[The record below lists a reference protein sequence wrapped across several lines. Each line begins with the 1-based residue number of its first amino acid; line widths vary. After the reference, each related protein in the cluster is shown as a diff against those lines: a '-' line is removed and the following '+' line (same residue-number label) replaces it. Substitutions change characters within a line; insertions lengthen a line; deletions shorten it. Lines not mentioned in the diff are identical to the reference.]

1 MFLLVLLHFLF
12 LFNSSVSFFHHSYQM
27 LLLRHQSRLIKRY
40 SGLHPPR
47 LQVTAQITS
56 SQTSNFDD
64 IKKWKD
70 YYVEFRGIQPY
81 YRIEELKC
89 ALNYYL
95 MTELCQEPLSSL
107 AYETVIPD
115 FHFPS
120 FPFTILTKFPSDKI
134 ASLIAK
140 RSCTTRIIFD
150 CWAKGNN
157 IQELKTELSNSYEEK
172 IKTLFNAV
180 HDQAESTQ
188 KKDLTWN
195 VQFRHPGRI
204 KGYDNQ
210 EKNNILSQFGNMLDL
225 IEEDY
230 GVKVKLHNA
239 TYEFVYYENW
249 SHFHRLIDEGKTK
262 ESIFPSFS
270 AFGRILGKGP
280 EISTMY
286 DTKKRPFAGA
296 TTMNPF
302 ISHIG
307 ANFALSSPLVALPP
321 SSSSSSSSPLDTRL
335 SIDSIVPNCTP
346 SSTAPLV
353 LDPFCGS
360 GSLLIPAAYLGS
372 DVVASDIYPLS
383 VPAVATKQQK
393 KQDWKQQH
401 QGNEEDID
409 SLRIFP
415 VKDPGIIKKKIS
427 LSSNLKTNSLI
438 QNFEF
443 YHLQGKLQGLHVVD
457 IVRWLVV
464 DEREQSLGCHEKVTV
479 YSSLVGCC
487 FLLFFCFPFLKVQF
501 DAIITDPPFG
511 KRESFVSQ
519 SLEMETLSLSD
530 DHVQQQVTGKQ
541 SCTTSKKKKA
551 EGDYQFYFLWKK
563 IEKEFSNFNTS
574 LLSLLNE
581 QPVESVTNSVSTSDS
596 NKHHKEERVNK
607 RITDDDARILSS
619 LTFHHYHYPYE
630 VIALLFLLTKV
641 RLKEGGRLVF
651 WLPTKSFLPKE
662 VIESFLLDLMNYL
675 EKNYDLSLHLS
686 LKFVGQEELNTAM
699 WRWCCVLEKKKS

>member
-1 MFLLVLLHFLF
+1 
-12 LFNSSVSFFHHSYQM
+12 M
-27 LLLRHQSRLIKRY
+27 LLLRHQSRLVKRY
-40 SGLHPPR
+40 SGLPPR
-47 LQVTAQITS
+47 LQVTSPVTS
-56 SQTSNFDD
+56 SRSSNIDD
-64 IKKWKD
+64 IKNWKD

-107 AYETVIPD
+107 TYETVVPD

-120 FPFTILTKFPSDKI
+120 FPFTILTKFPNDEI

-140 RSCTTRIIFD
+140 RCCTTRIIFD

-157 IQELKTELSNSYEEK
+157 IQELKTELSSSYEDK
-172 IKTLFNAV
+172 IKTLFNADN
-180 HDQAESTQ
+180 DQAESTQ
-188 KKDLTWN
+188 KKNLTWN
-195 VQFRHPGRI
+195 VQFHHPGRN

-210 EKNNILSQFGNMLDL
+210 EKNNILSQFGDMLDL

-262 ESIFPSFS
+262 ETIFPSFS

-280 EISTMY
+280 EVSTNY
-286 DTKKRPFAGA
+286 DTKQRPFAGA

-307 ANFALSSPLVALPP
+307 ANFALSSPVVARSP
-321 SSSSSSSSPLDTRL
+321 SSSSSSSSPLETRI
-335 SIDSIVPNCTP
+335 STDSVVPNCTP
-346 SSTAPLV
+346 FSTAPLV

-360 GSLLIPAAYLGS
+360 GSLLIPAAYFGS

-383 VPAVATKQQK
+383 VPAVTMTQQK
-393 KQDWKQQH
+393 KQDWKH
-401 QGNEEDID
+401 QRRENEENIEYSLH
-409 SLRIFP
+409 SLRSFP

-443 YHLQGKLQGLHVVD
+443 YHLQDKLQGLHVVD
-457 IVRWLVV
+457 IVRWLVI

-479 YSSLVGCC
+479 LFFLRRLL
-487 FLLFFCFPFLKVQF
+487 FLLFFCFPFLKAMF

-511 KRESFVSQ
+511 KRERFVSQ
-519 SLEMETLSLSD
+519 FLESKHLSLSD
-530 DHVQQQVTGKQ
+530 DHVQQPVTGKE
-541 SCTTSKKKKA
+541 SCTTSMKKK
-551 EGDYQFYFLWKK
+551 EESDYQFYFLWKK
-563 IEKEFSNFNTS
+563 IEKEFSNFNSS

-581 QPVESVTNSVSTSDS
+581 QSVERVTNLVSSSDN

-607 RITDDDARILSS
+607 RITHDDSRILSS

-662 VIESFLLDLMNYL
+662 VIESFLVDLMNYL

-686 LKFVGQEELNTAM
+686 LTFVGQEELNTAM